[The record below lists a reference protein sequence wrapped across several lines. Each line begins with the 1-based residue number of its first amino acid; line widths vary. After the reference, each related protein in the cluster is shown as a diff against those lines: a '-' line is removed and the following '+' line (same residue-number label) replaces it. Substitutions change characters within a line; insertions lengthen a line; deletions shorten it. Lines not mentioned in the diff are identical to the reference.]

1 MKEGGGAPTAQT
13 GLDMS
18 LGRFGDLALVTSFL
32 LWVYSKSLAAKNV
45 LKEVVLGTGVF
56 LRSNMAEG
64 VAGSMRTEGQS
75 PYPTVRKEELVRT
88 VSSPSGCT
96 SCLSQAESHFSPF
109 SS

>member
-1 MKEGGGAPTAQT
+1 
-13 GLDMS
+13 MS

-64 VAGSMRTEGQS
+64 VAVIHEDR
-75 PYPTVRKEELVRT
+75 RT
-88 VSSPSGCT
+88 VPLPHGKEGGVGEEPVSSSSSCT
-96 SCLSQAESHFSPF
+96 SWVHPRLKAILSF